1 MCAFGSLSQSIIITD
16 LLVTMLMEL
25 LHAQVDMD
33 TDTDE
38 VSKYMVKTETKT
50 KQE

>member
-38 VSKYMVKTETKT
+38 VSKYMVKTKTKT